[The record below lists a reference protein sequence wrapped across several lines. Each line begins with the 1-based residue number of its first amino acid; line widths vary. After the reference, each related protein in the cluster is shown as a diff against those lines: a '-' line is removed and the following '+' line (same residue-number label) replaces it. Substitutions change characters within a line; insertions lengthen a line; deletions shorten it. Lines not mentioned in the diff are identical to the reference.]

1 MRRNTLFSV
10 LFVGLLLLAALF
22 WPSPRASAADI
33 RAGDHV
39 IVAADEVIDDDL
51 IISGNLIEIN
61 GTITGDLIATGSQIV
76 VRGAVGGS
84 AALAAQSIDVSGQID
99 GSLYAGGYA
108 MRFLDDAVVGRN
120 LFFGGFSL
128 LTHPQSR
135 VERDARVGASQ
146 MTHNGA
152 IGGDLTVSVSGLD
165 VNGAVGGDLT
175 GRTSPSGTNVP
186 MMPFTPPGL
195 PAVTML
201 APGLRVAP
209 EAQIGGEIEAREVV
223 PTPAPTTGLLGLPIW
238 LLNRIGE
245 TIGLLLAALVI
256 IAVAPRF
263 IPAVSDALRRKPLP
277 SLGWGLLIYL
287 VIFPV
292 ALIGGLI
299 LVVLL
304 ALLINLVTFGRYTA
318 AILGLSASFWVFALF
333 LFLFFVYMAA
343 WLVVGHLVGR
353 GLFSRLGGPAPGR
366 AVQFLYVV
374 VGVIL
379 FQLLRAVPYLGFILA
394 FIVGTLALGALLVA
408 WLERR
413 QVVAANKA
421 ALPAV

>member
-1 MRRNTLFSV
+1 MRRNILLSV
-10 LFVGLLLLAALF
+10 LFIGFLLLATLF
-22 WPSPRASAADI
+22 WPGPPVSAADI
-33 RAGDHV
+33 RTGEHV
-39 IVAADEVIDDDL
+39 IVAADEIIDDDL
-51 IISGNLIEIN
+51 IISGNIVEIN

-84 AALAAQSIDVSGQID
+84 AALAAQTIDVSGQID

-108 MRFLDDAVVGRN
+108 MRLLDGAVVGRN
-120 LFFGGFSL
+120 AFFGGFSL

-135 VERDARVGASQ
+135 VERTVNVAASQ
-146 MTHNGA
+146 MIHNGA
-152 IGGDLTVSVSGLD
+152 IGGDLNVGVNGLEM
-165 VNGAVGGDLT
+165 NGAVGGDVT
-175 GRTSPSGTNVP
+175 GQTSPSGASVVI
-186 MMPFTPPGL
+186 PFSPPGV
-195 PAVTML
+195 PATPAMT
-201 APGLRVAP
+201 PGLRVGP
-209 EAQIGGEIEAREVV
+209 EAQVGGQLLAQEVA
-223 PTPAPTTGLLGLPIW
+223 PPAAPTTGFLGLPIW

-245 TIGLLLAALVI
+245 TIGLLLAALII

-263 IPAVSDALRRKPLP
+263 IPTVSDALWRKPLP
-277 SLGWGLLIYL
+277 SLGWGALIYL
-287 VIFPV
+287 VLFPV

-304 ALLINLVTFGRYTA
+304 AITVNLITFGRYTA
-318 AILGLSASFWVFALF
+318 AVLGLSASFWVFALF
-333 LFLFFVYMAA
+333 LFLFFAYMVA

-353 GLFSRLGGPAPGR
+353 GLLSRLGGATPGR
-366 AVQFLYVV
+366 GMQFLYVV

-394 FIVGTLALGALLVA
+394 FIVGTLALGALFVA

-413 QVVAANKA
+413 QASAAGKS